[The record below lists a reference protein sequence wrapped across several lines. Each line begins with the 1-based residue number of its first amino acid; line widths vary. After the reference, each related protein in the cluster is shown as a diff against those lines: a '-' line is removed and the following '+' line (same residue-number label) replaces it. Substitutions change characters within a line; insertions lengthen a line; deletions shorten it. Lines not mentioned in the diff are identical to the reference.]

1 MRQLLSLGIA
11 RLADCPT
18 ATTLA
23 ILVLGLFSGGVAY
36 LTNALLM
43 RVGTSGVVYAVIDAT
58 VIGAVAATI
67 GALAL
72 IGVRERRKRDIERLR
87 TVAELNHHVRNA
99 LQVIVDDYYLSR
111 DSHTEAVLSSVD
123 RIDRTLRSLFPAEPA
138 VAQVETK
145 PTVVIKLRTRTRA
158 KAA

>member
-1 MRQLLSLGIA
+1 MRQLLSIGIA

-18 ATTLA
+18 ATTLG
-23 ILVLGLFSGGVAY
+23 ICTLGVFSSLIAY

-43 RVGTSGVVYAVIDAT
+43 RLGTSGELYAVIDAT
-58 VIGAVAATI
+58 IIGAVAATI

-72 IGVRERRKRDIERLR
+72 IGVRERRKRDIEHLR
-87 TVAELNHHVRNA
+87 TVAELNHQVRNA

-111 DSHTEAVLSSVD
+111 EAHTEAVISSVD
-123 RIDRTLRSLFPAEPA
+123 RIDRTLRSLFPPETNVAAGHIPAER
-138 VAQVETK
+138 
-145 PTVVIKLRTRTRA
+145 VISMRT